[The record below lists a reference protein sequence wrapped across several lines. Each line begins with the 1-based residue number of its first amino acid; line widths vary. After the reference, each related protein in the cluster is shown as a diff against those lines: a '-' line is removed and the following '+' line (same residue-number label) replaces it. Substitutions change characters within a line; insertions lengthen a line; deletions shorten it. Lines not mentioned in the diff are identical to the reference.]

1 MENNEQAKV
10 MNLPIFQHFD
20 QSEIAVQG
28 KNALDKFRKGEWSI
42 YQVMKLGLV
51 GAVGYLS
58 WVYILPTVFVW
69 LGQLMAVAATGVALV
84 ALAFLA
90 PVIFKGLRRLTRVI
104 HESIIRHDP
113 FAELEDQKRQMIAN
127 LNKAKKAKAQIKQ
140 LKDNMENEA
149 RLSEQKAEDLKKDI
163 LLNQGK
169 AERLKAEIEKMKT
182 QGGKEAMG
190 SNDYVEKNT
199 QFMMVVSDA
208 NRQGHMLEQ
217 SNNFVRKYGSRALV
231 MQKVDQKLMVAT
243 TVADIKIK
251 DFDAT
256 IEILKKDSEFAA
268 KSREAT
274 DAAKSAIGFTK
285 GWELDYALDVVT
297 STIAD
302 DIAATSVNLN
312 DISSLTANFDMDSDE
327 MFAKLDLLANGIKAG
342 TNVTPD
348 ADQYSNPEY
357 KLTSEDKVQSGGFG
371 SMFN

>member
-1 MENNEQAKV
+1 METNEKAKV

-28 KNALDKFRKGEWSI
+28 KSALDKFRKGEWSI
-42 YQVMKLGLV
+42 FQVMKLGLV
-51 GAVGYLS
+51 GGVGYLS
-58 WVYILPTVFVW
+58 WVYVLPTVFIW
-69 LGQLMAVAATGVALV
+69 LGQLMAVAATGVAIV
-84 ALAFLA
+84 GLAFLV
-90 PVIFKGLRRLTRVI
+90 PTILKGLRRLTRVL

-113 FAELEDQKRQMIAN
+113 FGELEEQKQQMIAN
-127 LNKAKKAKAQIKQ
+127 LDKAKRANAQIKQ
-140 LKDNMENEA
+140 LKDNMQNEA

-182 QGGKEAMG
+182 EGGKEAMG
-190 SNDYVEKNT
+190 SDEYVEKNS
-199 QFMMVVSDA
+199 QFMTVVSEA
-208 NRQGHMLEQ
+208 NREGHMLEQ

-231 MQKVDQKLMVAT
+231 MQKVNQKLVIAT

-256 IEILKKDSEFAA
+256 IEILKKDSEFAE

-302 DIAATSVNLN
+302 DIAATSMNLN

-342 TNVTPD
+342 DNVTPD
-348 ADQYSNPEY
+348 ADQYKNPEY
-357 KLTSEDKVQSGGFG
+357 KMTSEDTIQSGGFG
-371 SMFN
+371 NMFN

>member
-1 MENNEQAKV
+1 METNEQAKV

-28 KNALDKFRKGEWSI
+28 KSALDKFRKGEWPI
-42 YQVMKLGLV
+42 FQVMKLGVV
-51 GAVGYLS
+51 GGVGYLS
-58 WVYILPTVFVW
+58 WVYVLPTVFIW
-69 LGQLMAVAATGVALV
+69 LGQLMAVAATGVAIVGLV
-84 ALAFLA
+84 FLA
-90 PVIFKGLRRLTRVI
+90 PVIFKGLRRLTRVL

-113 FAELEDQKRQMIAN
+113 FGELEDQKNQMIAN
-127 LNKAKKAKAQIKQ
+127 LQKAKRAKAQIKQ
-140 LKDNMENEA
+140 LKDNMQNES

-169 AERLKAEIEKMKT
+169 AARLRAEIEKMKT
-182 QGGKEAMG
+182 QGGKDAMG
-190 SNDYVEKNT
+190 SDEYVEKNS
-199 QFMMVVSDA
+199 QFMLVVSEA
-208 NRQGHMLEQ
+208 NREGHMLEQ

-231 MQKVDQKLMVAT
+231 MQKVDQKLVIAT

-256 IEILKKDSEFAA
+256 IEILKKDSDFAA

-297 STIAD
+297 RTIAD
-302 DIAATSVNLN
+302 DIAATSMNLN

-348 ADQYSNPEY
+348 ADQYKNPEY
-357 KLTSEDKVQSGGFG
+357 KLTTEDKTQAGGFG
-371 SMFN
+371 NMFN